1 MNADKTKEFFGDV
14 AKPKPKDSNLDENK
28 GE

>member
-1 MNADKTKEFFGDV
+1 LNADKTKEFFGDV